1 MSSILKIKQHMPSYT
16 SGEKRI
22 AEYIIKNKELVIS
35 QSSQLVGELT
45 GTSPSSVV
53 RFSKI
58 LGYKGFT
65 DLKLQLA
72 KDSQLPE
79 IDSYNEMIHSKD
91 SLESLVQ
98 KVSHTNTNTFLKT
111 YKLLDYATIEAS
123 IKDLSDAHTIFLVGL
138 GGSSIVAQDLYHKL
152 IRINSKCIYNQD
164 FHLLLTSL
172 TYIKKEDCSVAFSYS
187 GETHEAVLA
196 QKYAHERGARTIT
209 ITSNPRST
217 IARYSDHIILIPHEE
232 KELRLGAISSRFS
245 LLAISDLLYL
255 GVAKTNLEGVS
266 EKLKSSRELLKKL
279 SR

>member
-1 MSSILKIKQHMPSYT
+1 MPSYT

-22 AEYIIKNKELVIS
+22 AEYIIENKELVIS
-35 QSSQLVGELT
+35 QSSQVVGELT
-45 GTSPSSVV
+45 NTSPSSVV

-72 KDSQLPE
+72 KDSQVPE
-79 IDSYNEMIHSKD
+79 IDSYNEMIHSND

-98 KVSHTNTNTFLKT
+98 KVSHTNANTFLKT
-111 YKLLDYATIEAS
+111 YKLLDYPTIEAS
-123 IKDLSDAHTIFLVGL
+123 IKNLSEANNIFLIGL

-152 IRINSKCIYNQD
+152 IRINTKCIYNQD

-172 TYIKKEDCSVAFSYS
+172 AYIEKNDTTIAFSYS

-196 QKYAHERGARTIT
+196 QKYAKERGATTIT
-209 ITSNPRST
+209 VTSNPRSA
-217 IARYSDHIILIPHEE
+217 IARYTDHIILIPHEE

-255 GVAKTNLEGVS
+255 GVAKTNLKGVS
-266 EKLKSSRELLKKL
+266 EKLKLSRELVKKL
-279 SR
+279 SK